1 MTSSTLAANSES
13 GALNQSKHS
22 TIRGIHLLHVVGPV
36 TDEVFSFLGPATR
49 ALARH
54 GHSQHI
60 VVIDSPEHR
69 QNVSQFD
76 AYASVVR
83 VTKASNPLSQWAGVI
98 RACREL
104 ISESGLS
111 VVHVHGLV
119 PFLLISIGL
128 RSLDRQTPVVYSPH
142 GSRSLGT
149 LRFAGKLAMLAAHS
163 TIRPARSSAIVTVRS
178 EGGAFDGWKGTDVVE
193 SPVSDIFFSTR
204 RREAKK
210 PLIITGGR
218 KNSERSIEVFTQLA
232 VLLSDEE
239 LALEFHWLGTIH
251 ANFGQRLRAASVSV
265 LPVSHDGECADHMA
279 AGWMYVAPWST
290 RGFPLFL
297 VQAMAAGLPCV
308 ALDCDQHRE
317 VIEHGKTGFLCTS
330 EQEMV
335 RQIAALVDNPDLRAR
350 IGTAARAS
358 ANARFSESN
367 FDDKLLT
374 AYATRW

>member
-1 MTSSTLAANSES
+1 MNSSTLLVDIES
-13 GALNQSKHS
+13 GALSPGKHS
-22 TIRGIHLLHVVGPV
+22 AVRGIHLLHVVGPV

-54 GHSQHI
+54 GHVQHI

-69 QNVSQFD
+69 HNVGQFD
-76 AYASVVR
+76 EYASVVR
-83 VTKASNPLSQWAGVI
+83 VKKASNPLSQWAGVI

-104 ISESGLS
+104 VSENGLS

-119 PFLLISIGL
+119 PFLLISLAL
-128 RSLDRQTPVVYSPH
+128 RSLDGQTPVVYSPH

-163 TIRPARSSAIVTVRS
+163 AIRPARSSAIVTVRS
-178 EGGAFDGWKGTDVVE
+178 EGGAFNRWKGTDVVE
-193 SPVSDIFFSTR
+193 SPVPDLFFSAP
-204 RREAKK
+204 RREAEK

-239 LALEFHWLGTIH
+239 LGLEFNWLGTVH
-251 ANFGQRLRAASVSV
+251 ANSRQRLRAASVSV
-265 LPVSHDGECADHMA
+265 LPISSDCECADHMA

-317 VIEHGKTGFLCTS
+317 VIEHGKTGFLCAS

-335 RQIAALVDNPDLRAR
+335 RQIAALVDDSDLRDR
-350 IGTAARAS
+350 IGAAARVS
-358 ANARFSESN
+358 TEERFSESH